1 MKKTKKAFTLVELLV
16 VIAILAVLATV
27 GIVGYTSFTK
37 KAKESNDKSVISQ
50 INLALQASEVAD
62 GKPQTLNEA
71 LNVVEEA
78 GFVVANL
85 TPSTEGYDYVYD
97 MKNNRFALMD
107 GNKVVSEAT
116 DHPFEEGVNAW
127 QLVAPGQTLS
137 TNRSNYLKSGW
148 GGNVQVST
156 GLDCGDNEN
165 LHVTYNH
172 QGGHQ
177 EVTIRLLGD
186 TSSLVVN
193 APNDDV
199 NFYGY
204 VATLDVAAVA
214 SSSLHIYGSV
224 NKLALTSGHAQVET
238 TGVVFDIVQVGAA
251 ETGTGA
257 TITNN
262 GYVADASLSQNTSA
276 EAKAAATQQVS
287 GKTVGGDYEIGS
299 LAKLETFRE
308 TVNAGNSFKGLKV
321 KLVADITLTD
331 GWKPIGEGSREV
343 ANSNT
348 AATGTGTFFRGE
360 FDGNGHT
367 IYNLNNIG
375 FVPTASRIVSDKN
388 EKTYCYGL
396 FALVGDGAYFH
407 DLKLKNVNIDT
418 TLYGSAIGDSVGAL
432 IGYSDGSLKVMNVEV
447 SGLVKGADAVG
458 GIIGRSYKRISTW
471 DSAKN
476 PFEYVI
482 SGCINNANVTIGT
495 NEGQKGAGIVGYV
508 SFKDFNATL
517 TNNTNNGT
525 ISGGST
531 TGGRALRA
539 SIAVVTNNQTL
550 THSGNMNGSV
560 AADSLSSASEN
571 TQSLGELA

>member
-62 GKPQTLNEA
+62 GKPQTLAEA
-71 LNVVEEA
+71 LQVVEEA

-85 TPSTEGYDYVYD
+85 TPSTEGYDYIYD

-127 QLVAPGQTLS
+127 QLIATGQNLS
-137 TNRSNYLKSGW
+137 STRSNYLKPGWSG
-148 GGNVQVST
+148 NIQTST
-156 GLDCGDNEN
+156 GLDCGVNEN
-165 LHVTYNH
+165 LHVTYDH

-177 EVTIRLLGD
+177 EVSIRLLGD
-186 TSSLVVN
+186 TSSLVIN

-204 VATLDVAAVA
+204 VAELNVTAVA
-214 SSSLHIYGSV
+214 SSSLHIYGSA
-224 NKLALTSGHAQVET
+224 NKLEVTSGHVQVET
-238 TGVVFDIVQVGAA
+238 TGVVFEVVATTA
-251 ETGTGA
+251 PAA
-257 TITNN
+257 TISNS
-262 GYVADASLSQNTSA
+262 GYIAENKSSVVVAGV
-276 EAKAAATQQVS
+276 AA
-287 GKTVGGDYEIGS
+287 GGDYEIAT

-308 TVNAGNSFKGLKV
+308 TVNAGNSFKGLTV
-321 KLVADITLTD
+321 KLTADITLKD
-331 GWKPIGEGSREV
+331 GWKPIGEGSRHIAE
-343 ANSNT
+343 SNT

-360 FDGNGHT
+360 LDGNGHT
-367 IYNLNNIG
+367 IYNLNNNG
-375 FVPTASRIVSDKN
+375 FVPTTTRIGSDKGVR
-388 EKTYCYGL
+388 TYCYGL
-396 FALVGDGAYFH
+396 FALVGDGCYIH

-418 TLYGSAIGDSVGAL
+418 TTYGSAIGDSVAAL

-447 SGLVKGADAVG
+447 TGSVKAGDGVG
-458 GIIGRSYKRISTW
+458 GIIGRSYKKTTFEG
-471 DSAKN
+471 AKET
-476 PFEYVI
+476 FEYVV

-495 NEGQKGAGIVGYV
+495 DGGQKGAGVIGYLSTFTDKAITV
-508 SFKDFNATL
+508 

-525 ISGGST
+525 ILGGASVDY
-531 TGGRALRA
+531 RA
-539 SIAVVTNNQTL
+539 SIAVMGQGATAGAQQLGTF
-550 THSGNMNGSV
+550 TGNKNGSV
-560 AADSLSSASEN
+560 EIAAPSAISSSV
-571 TQSLGELA
+571 QRLGEVA

>member
-62 GKPQTLNEA
+62 GKPQTLAEA
-71 LNVVEEA
+71 LQVVEEA

-85 TPSTEGYDYVYD
+85 TPSTEGYDYIYD

-127 QLVAPGQTLS
+127 QLIATGQNLS
-137 TNRSNYLKSGW
+137 STRSNYLKPGWSG
-148 GGNVQVST
+148 NIQTST
-156 GLDCGDNEN
+156 GLDCGENEN
-165 LHVTYNH
+165 LHVTYDH

-177 EVTIRLLGD
+177 EVSIRLLGD
-186 TSSLVVN
+186 TSSLVIN

-204 VATLDVAAVA
+204 VAELNVTAVA
-214 SSSLHIYGSV
+214 SSSLHIYGSA
-224 NKLALTSGHAQVET
+224 NKLEVTSGHVQVET
-238 TGVVFDIVQVGAA
+238 TGVVFEVVATTA
-251 ETGTGA
+251 PTA
-257 TITNN
+257 TISNS
-262 GYVADASLSQNTSA
+262 GYIAENKSTAPVTGVAA
-276 EAKAAATQQVS
+276 
-287 GKTVGGDYEIGS
+287 GGDYEIAT

-321 KLVADITLTD
+321 KLVADITLRD
-331 GWKPIGEGSREV
+331 GWKPIGEGKRYVGAS
-343 ANSNT
+343 NSQ
-348 AATGTGTFFRGE
+348 ASGLGTFFRGE

-367 IYNLNNIG
+367 IYNLNNNG
-375 FVPTASRIVSDKN
+375 FVPSGTRYAPDGVAN
-388 EKTYCYGL
+388 TYAYGL

-418 TLYGSAIGDSVGAL
+418 TTYGAAIGDSVGAL

-447 SGLVKGADAVG
+447 TGSVKAGDAVG
-458 GIIGRSYKRISTW
+458 GIIGRSYNQT
-471 DSAKN
+471 A
-476 PFEYVI
+476 FEGKKATLEYIV

-495 NEGQKGAGIVGYV
+495 AKGQKGAGVIGYLGGLSSTAASQIQV
-508 SFKDFNATL
+508 I
-517 TNNTNNGT
+517 NNTNNGT
-525 ISGGST
+525 I
-531 TGGRALRA
+531 TGGEISEYRAA
-539 SIAVVTNNQTL
+539 IAVVALAKNNPITAQLGTF
-550 THSGNMNGSV
+550 TGNKNGSTNI
-560 AADSLSSASEN
+560 ADGTTGSYMYVV
-571 TQSLGELA
+571 GEIA